1 MSDINTEKLVESVK
15 NGDKSAADEIYRQYS
30 EPLTKFVI
38 KQGLSEFDAQDVVSD
53 TFVEMMKHIDQLK
66 DPSAFSSW
74 IHTIAKRKAWEA
86 KEKLARRQDLAAGA
100 EDPDDSTDPEQAV
113 ELAYTQANEDSIM
126 LPEDYAVN
134 EDLKQLIAEQLD
146 ALGADYKEALFL
158 FYYKDKSIAEIAEIT
173 GTNTNNV
180 KQRLYAARKKL
191 KANLEKLQKSG
202 VVLCA
207 VPFTR
212 FIPFCAENFGSAVGA
227 VPAGAAASGAAAKSA
242 AAKTAGETTESIAA
256 KAASAAAKMSTGA
269 KAAVIAAAAAAV
281 VGVGIY
287 AAGRPNKSEAR
298 EKKEPQ
304 KVVVQQTTPAV
315 KVAEPQPVPAEPVP
329 DERESWRQSLIDH
342 LTESYGIA
350 DGLTG
355 FLYDTDGDGIP
366 EAFVRGRLPQDI
378 SEDGSDSQQLRM
390 IICHQNSPSSHLLS
404 SLSTGICADTP
415 DEMKVWC
422 SGDPSPD
429 NLLCLI
435 ENENHRRIS
444 KTNSADSMSAG
455 EAMDEEAAK
464 AIFDFDTQPHRLI
477 ADKDR
482 GFEDIVDF
490 TEWINSWDGNF
501 DTVTENAPALSYGT
515 MSEWQKSYFDH
526 ANYYEGLTE
535 NVRCAIFDVNGDDIP
550 ELLLE
555 SCDEVTET
563 GIRINNKSQLSTCN
577 SSGERTDTL
586 TAGYYEEGER
596 SEASGG
602 FTFSGTNDKLCTVFP
617 QKSEQYGIVYH
628 ELYYKIENGRFE
640 YDGIDDQFAYDAQ
653 GNIVYIKVEGPVEKA
668 KFMRSH
674 YELLGSE
681 NAVTTCPGAFDRQAD
696 ITWFDT
702 LHKTEMFLDYASRT
716 NNN

>member
-113 ELAYTQANEDSIM
+113 ELAHTQANEDSIM

-212 FIPFCAENFGSAVGA
+212 FIPFCAENFGGAVGA
-227 VPAGAAASGAAAKSA
+227 VPSGAAASGAAAKSA
-242 AAKTAGETTESIAA
+242 AAKTAGGTTESIAA
-256 KAASAAAKMSTGA
+256 KAASAAAKMGTGA
-269 KAAVIAAAAAAV
+269 KAAVIVAAAAAV

-287 AAGRPNKSEAR
+287 AAGRP
-298 EKKEPQ
+298 Q
-304 KVVVQQTTPAV
+304 KDRTISDNGNVKRVEVRDVTPAKPRRV
-315 KVAEPQPVPAEPVP
+315 PENVTPAEPVP

-342 LTESYGIA
+342 LTENYGTA
-350 DGLTG
+350 DGLRG
-355 FLYDTDGDGIP
+355 VLYDTDGDDIP
-366 EAFVRGRLPQDI
+366 EAFVCGRIPQNLG
-378 SEDGSDSQQLRM
+378 SEG
-390 IICHQNSPSSHLLS
+390 QNSQTMRVYTGRMEFGCLWGSSGIS
-404 SLSTGICADTP
+404 SEKP
-415 DEMKVWC
+415 DETEIWC

-429 NLLCLI
+429 NLLCLTA
-435 ENENHRRIS
+435 NENVRRICRTKS
-444 KTNSADSMSAG
+444 VDGLSSG
-455 EAMDEEAAK
+455 EDLDEAEAK
-464 AIFDFDTQPHRLI
+464 AIYDFDTQPHRLI

-482 GFEDIVDF
+482 GYEDIGDF
-490 TEWINSWDGNF
+490 TTWVNSWNGNF
-501 DTVTENAPALSYGT
+501 DTVTEDAPELTYGK
-515 MSEWQKSYFDH
+515 MNVWQKAYFDH
-526 ANYYEGLTE
+526 VNLYAEYHK
-535 NVRCAIFDVNGDDIP
+535 NVRCALFDVNGDGVP
-550 ELLLE
+550 ELLEE
-555 SCDEVTET
+555 SYESENED
-563 GIRINNKSQLSTCN
+563 GKRIGCEAELATCN
-577 SSGERTDTL
+577 ESGELDTL
-586 TAGYYEEGER
+586 LSQVSTDPGYEGL
-596 SEASGG
+596 AGG
-602 FTFSGTNDKLCTVFP
+602 FTFTGTSDGLFSVYVK
-617 QKSEQYGIVYH
+617 KGSEYP
-628 ELYYKIENGRFE
+628 LYYDEHYHWIENGHFE
-640 YDGIDDQFAYDAQ
+640 FDGRGCEFAYDSD
-653 GNIVYIKVEGPVEKA
+653 GNIVYLN
-668 KFMRSH
+668 MRKPTDEERFKRTH
-674 YELLGSE
+674 YGFLGSE
-681 NAVTTCPGAFDRQAD
+681 NAVTTCPGSFDRQAD

-702 LHKTEMFLDYASRT
+702 LHKTEMMLDYASRT